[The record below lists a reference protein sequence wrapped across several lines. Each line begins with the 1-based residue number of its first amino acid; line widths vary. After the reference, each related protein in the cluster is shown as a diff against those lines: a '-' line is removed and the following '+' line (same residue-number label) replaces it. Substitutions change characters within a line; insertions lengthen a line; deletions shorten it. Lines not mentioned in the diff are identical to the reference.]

1 MASTRRKETKDG
13 RAYYEIRC
21 RVSRDRPELSTRW
34 YVPEG
39 WSKRAIERELAK
51 QSAEFERKCQAGE
64 VLSRSETKEKEAQ
77 EARERAS
84 ILTVKDYAEQVFM
97 PEKTIR
103 CAENTR
109 AFYQNQLDKHIF
121 PAIGDFRLPEVTPA
135 QLKALLLTM
144 QKGKYSHSTNIA
156 VYTTLHQ
163 IFKSAYMADLI
174 ERNPMDKVE
183 RPRQG
188 KEKIR
193 SNEVEAY
200 TAGELSHM
208 IDCLEKEPLKWRAL
222 VRLLID
228 TGCRRGEAC
237 GLQWKDI
244 DFQKG
249 QITIANNLLYTKE
262 KGVYMT
268 TPKSG
273 KARTVDVAPE
283 VLNLL
288 RELRWEQAQSAISPF
303 VFTQDESP
311 EPMFPQSP
319 TRYLQKFAK
328 RYGISDLHPH
338 KLRHSF
344 ASVAITN
351 GADIASVSEKL
362 GHANKGITLKMYT
375 HADQESIKR
384 AGDIFRQALEKK
396 A

>member
-13 RAYYEIRC
+13 RTYYEIRC

-34 YVPEG
+34 YVPTG
-39 WSKRAIERELAK
+39 WSKRAIDRELAK

-64 VLSRSETKEKEAQ
+64 VLSRSEIKEREAQ
-77 EARERAS
+77 EAKAQAA
-84 ILTVKDYAEQVFM
+84 ILTVKDYAEKVFM
-97 PEKTIR
+97 PEKAIR

-109 AFYQNQLDKHIF
+109 AFYQNQLDKHII
-121 PAIGDFRLPEVTPA
+121 PAIGNFRLPEVTPA
-135 QLKALLLTM
+135 QLKALLLAM
-144 QKGKYSHSTNIA
+144 QKGEYSHSTNIA

-183 RPRQG
+183 RPRQT
-188 KEKIR
+188 KER
-193 SNEVEAY
+193 LRGGEVEAY
-200 TAGELSHM
+200 TAEELRY
-208 IDCLEKEPLKWRAL
+208 IIECLEEEPLKWRAM

-273 KARTVDVAPE
+273 KARTIDIAPE
-283 VLNLL
+283 VVALL
-288 RELRWEQAQSAISPF
+288 RDLRWEQAQSAISPF
-303 VFTQDESP
+303 VFTQDGST

-319 TRYLQKFAK
+319 TRYLKKFGK
-328 RYGISDLHPH
+328 RCGISDLHPH
-338 KLRHSF
+338 KLRHSL
-344 ASVAITN
+344 ASVSITN

-375 HADQESIKR
+375 HADQESMKR